1 LSKYSFK
8 NSFLSFIIKA
18 RINKIN
24 AFIRS
29 PIITQNNTL
38 KSIIKKASN
47 TEFGQE
53 HNFNQ
58 IKDYNSFIKNIPVRK
73 YEEMSKY
80 IQKCRDGKKNILWP
94 DKIKWY
100 AKSSGTTNASSKY
113 IPITK
118 DSLFNSHLKAG
129 KDMLSLYENNFPTK
143 NIYNGKGIMLCGS
156 LYKSKKNTF
165 IDGDLSAILVNEF
178 PFWVNYHK
186 IPSTKIALMNNWEKK
201 IEEIVNQS
209 INSNITNLTGVP
221 SWMII
226 ILQRVLH
233 KTKKKNLL
241 EVWPNLELYIH
252 GGINFDPYKKIFE
265 ELIPSSKMNYM
276 EGYNASEGFFA
287 IQDENKSKGMLLMLN
302 YGIFYEFIPMSS
314 FKMGERTT
322 ISLNDVKKNINYAIV
337 ITTNGGLFRYLIGDV
352 IKFISINPHRIIIT
366 GRTKNY
372 INTFGEELIIENTDS
387 AIIKTSNK
395 LNCIVREYTVAPI
408 FINKNSGGHEWLI
421 EFEKAPTNINDFKIE
436 LDKNLRKLNSDYDA
450 KRYKD
455 IIIKELKINVLRN
468 NEFYKWLKR
477 NNRLGGQFKIP
488 RLSNDRKI
496 INEILNL

>member
-1 LSKYSFK
+1 MK
-8 NSFLSFIIKA
+8 
-18 RINKIN
+18 
-24 AFIRS
+24 S
-29 PIITQNNTL
+29 PILTQNNTL
-38 KSIIKKASN
+38 KSIIKKAAD
-47 TEFGQE
+47 TRFGKE

-58 IKDYNSFIKNIPVRK
+58 IKDYNSFAKNIPVRK
-73 YEEMSKY
+73 YEEIAKY
-80 IQKCRDGKKNILWP
+80 IIKCRSGENNILWP

-100 AKSSGTTNASSKY
+100 AKSSGTTNAASKY

-129 KDMLSLYENNFPTK
+129 KDMLSLYENNFPTRS
-143 NIYNGKGIMLCGS
+143 IYNGKGLMLCGS
-156 LYKSKKNTF
+156 INKSKNTNF

-221 SWMII
+221 SWMTI
-226 ILQRVLH
+226 ILQRILH

-241 EVWPNLELYIH
+241 EIWPKLELYIH
-252 GGINFDPYKKIFE
+252 GGINFTPYKDLFE
-265 ELIPSSKMNYM
+265 ELIPTSKMNYM

-287 IQDENKSKGMLLMLN
+287 IQDKKESKGLLLMLN
-302 YGIFYEFIPMSS
+302 YGIFYEFISMDS
-314 FKMGERTT
+314 FRKGDRTT
-322 ISLNDVKKNINYAIV
+322 ISLNDIEIDKNYAIV

-352 IKFISINPHRIIIT
+352 IKFTSINPHRIIIT
-366 GRTKNY
+366 GRTKSY
-372 INTFGEELIIENTDS
+372 INAFGEELIIENTDH
-387 AIIKTSNK
+387 AIIKTSKK
-395 LNCIVREYTVAPI
+395 LNCIVKEYTVAPI
-408 FINKNSGGHEWLI
+408 LINKDAGGHEWLI
-421 EFEKAPTNINDFKIE
+421 EFEKEPVNINIFEKE
-436 LDKNLRKLNSDYDA
+436 LDDNLKKLNSDYNA

-455 IIIKELKINVLRN
+455 LIIRKPKINIIRN

-488 RLSNDRKI
+488 RLSNDRSI